1 MEDSYLSLD
10 NDDPNLTCN
19 DLNEGRVALKLKN
32 DRTRRSWSPREEEV
46 LLSALKG
53 LVVTGW
59 KADNG
64 FRGGYH
70 RRILEVMKREFPRT
84 DLKITPHI
92 TSKISQWKKN
102 YSSLCGILGR
112 SGIGFNLNNDY
123 KIDCDNDQWEQII
136 KADNNARVMRFKSWP
151 MWDAWQEIFGK
162 DRAVGTT
169 AEDLL
174 EMSKEVHS
182 NGTPN
187 LESGGSEYVASTD
200 APSGANPQNN
210 NKSPQGDDQSA
221 SDSGYKTQSAKK
233 KNKKRKGVERSDIL
247 LEMLA
252 KSNED
257 INSRLDKLTNR
268 IGYEFDVSKSR
279 KEVFGIL
286 ADIQGLTLGQQ
297 LDAAGIILEKVQR
310 LDLFMSLPEA
320 FLHTYVVRMLEKH
333 T

>member
-32 DRTRRSWSPREEEV
+32 DHTRRSWSPREEEV

-112 SGIGFNLNNDY
+112 SGIGFNLNN
-123 KIDCDNDQWEQII
+123 
-136 KADNNARVMRFKSWP
+136 
-151 MWDAWQEIFGK
+151 
-162 DRAVGTT
+162 TT
-169 AEDLL
+169 RLT
-174 EMSKEVHS
+174 VTTT
-182 NGTPN
+182 NG
-187 LESGGSEYVASTD
+187 
-200 APSGANPQNN
+200 
-210 NKSPQGDDQSA
+210 NKSLRRITMPA
-221 SDSGYKTQSAKK
+221 SCVSSRGLCGMHG
-233 KNKKRKGVERSDIL
+233 RKS
-247 LEMLA
+247 
-252 KSNED
+252 
-257 INSRLDKLTNR
+257 
-268 IGYEFDVSKSR
+268 
-279 KEVFGIL
+279 
-286 ADIQGLTLGQQ
+286 
-297 LDAAGIILEKVQR
+297 LEKIV
-310 LDLFMSLPEA
+310 L
-320 FLHTYVVRMLEKH
+320 
-333 T
+333 